1 MTDLATTTPEGAATT
16 PVEST
21 PAADVAATTQAR
33 AADGKFAA
41 VETTEPSAT
50 TDPEAAADA
59 ADKPETEKPKSRA
72 SERINQLTAEKNAAM
87 RRAAVAEQRYN
98 ELRRAPAPQVDPND
112 FDAVQRES
120 MRGVIRE
127 ETAQQVVT
135 EHRQAVQDAR
145 RAQAETFYAKVEAA
159 RERIPDIDQT
169 IANFG
174 RLPLSDE
181 VCELIAES
189 DVAAEL
195 AHHISLNPRI
205 VDELRGLSPA
215 QQGRAL
221 ARIEAKLSLP
231 TRRTSTAPPPTPSVT
246 GSGAPTA
253 RAPSEMSIADVQAS
267 LRKSGVIR

>member
-1 MTDLATTTPEGAATT
+1 MTDLTTPTPEGAATT

-21 PAADVAATTQAR
+21 TAADVAATTQAR

-41 VETTEPSAT
+41 VETTEPSAPT
-50 TDPEAAADA
+50 EPEVAADA
-59 ADKPETEKPKSRA
+59 VAKPEPEKPRSRA
-72 SERINQLTAEKNAAM
+72 AERINQLIAEKNSAI
-87 RRAAVAEQRYN
+87 RDAAVLRQRY
-98 ELRRAPAPQVDPND
+98 EGIQKAPKAEVDPND

-127 ETAQQVVT
+127 ETAQQT
-135 EHRQAVQDAR
+135 ATQYNEAVGRAR

-169 IANFG
+169 IQNFG

-231 TRRTSTAPPPTPSVT
+231 TRRTSTTPPPTPSVN

-253 RAPSEMSIADVQAS
+253 RAPSEMSIAEMQAS
-267 LRKSGVIR
+267 FRKSGVIR